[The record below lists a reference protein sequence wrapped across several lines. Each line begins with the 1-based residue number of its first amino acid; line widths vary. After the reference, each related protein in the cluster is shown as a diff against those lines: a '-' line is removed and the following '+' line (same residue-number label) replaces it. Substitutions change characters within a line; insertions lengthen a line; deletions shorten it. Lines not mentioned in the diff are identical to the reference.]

1 MSKFRSSRLKLEFY
15 EHFKA
20 YGKKHLSQ
28 ESWSY
33 LCNFYNKSIN
43 KTGSLRQNS
52 YIKSPWASDK
62 VRQVCRNHWIIN
74 AMVQFLSYWPRKE
87 SQCNGQ
93 WWLDCII
100 YWWQEWHFLIGKK
113 PLITLYFILA
123 LAVLAV
129 SSHKYSDKGPSFWFW
144 VVGRRKY
151 FNLNLFE
158 ESLISEASKVFP
170 FLMNTLFNNP

>member
-1 MSKFRSSRLKLEFY
+1 MSKFRSPRVKLEFY
-15 EHFKA
+15 EQFKV

-43 KTGSLRQNS
+43 KTDSLRQNS
-52 YIKSPWASDK
+52 YIKFPWASDK

-93 WWLDCII
+93 VMAGL
-100 YWWQEWHFLIGKK
+100 YSLLMTGMTFSHRKK
-113 PLITLYFILA
+113 ALITLYFISA
-123 LAVLAV
+123 LAV
-129 SSHKYSDKGPSFWFW
+129 SSHKYSDKGLSFWFW
-144 VVGRRKY
+144 VVVRRRY
-151 FNLNLFE
+151 FNLNLFD
-158 ESLISEASKVFP
+158 ESLISETSKVFP
-170 FLMNTLFNNP
+170 FLINTLFNNP